1 MTEGETTLPD
11 ETAIG
16 RVLLRVTDLDEV
28 VRFYERVVGLTVLGH
43 TGEGATLGA
52 GGEPLL
58 ELVAAP
64 DAPERE
70 RFEAGLFHTAL
81 LAPSRQ
87 ALADALARIERH
99 TTLVGAS
106 DHLVSEAL
114 YFEDPEGNGIEV
126 YRDRPRSEWPIEGDR
141 IGIDTLPLALDDL
154 REQARR
160 TDSARNG
167 TTVGHVHL
175 EVSSIPRAREHY
187 VGTLGFSVTQ
197 SYDSS
202 GLFVAA
208 GGYHHHVGLNVWNG
222 RTDPPTG
229 RGLNWFKVV
238 LPDEAAV
245 STVRDRLVAADT
257 EVTDTEDGFTVTDP
271 DGITVRLSQG

>member
-1 MTEGETTLPD
+1 MTRDETTLPD

-16 RVLLRVTDLDEV
+16 RVSLRVTDLDEV
-28 VRFYERVVGLTVLGH
+28 VRFYERVVGLAVLGY

-58 ELVAAP
+58 ELVPTP
-64 DAPERE
+64 DAPERGRSE
-70 RFEAGLFHTAL
+70 VGLFHTAL
-81 LAPSRQ
+81 LVPSRQ

-106 DHLVSEAL
+106 NHLVSEAL

-160 TDSARNG
+160 TDSVRDG

-187 VGTLGFSVTQ
+187 VDTLGFSVTQ

-208 GGYHHHVGLNVWNG
+208 GGYHHHVGLNVWND

-229 RGLNWFKVV
+229 RGLDWFEVV
-238 LPDEAAV
+238 LPNEAAV

-257 EVTDTEDGFTVTDP
+257 EITDTEDGFTVTDP